1 MSLPIYYDSETCGLH
16 GAMVLLQYAYGDGPI
31 QLHNVW
37 KEPIGSTI
45 QIIEDFM
52 SHPGGVC
59 GFNLAFDH
67 FHLQKIY
74 NLFSLGIELIGS
86 DEIIPEQYT
95 DFFGK
100 IEKDSRDGKC
110 IKPVKALDLML
121 HARKGEYQS
130 LMARKPIVIRRIP
143 TSLAY
148 PLALEL
154 AQRIVLPDIYFAK
167 LKDKSRRWIVRD
179 IKNRDGSIN
188 PDFKDL
194 VLDFRSS
201 SSLKSLCGHIFG
213 EDRFGRDRAVFK
225 EIAIDRKYNPEEVGY
240 APFAQAIERTCQ
252 WKKTWPAV
260 IRHHIFHWA
269 RNDAARQYAE
279 DDVTDTRNL
288 HRHFGS
294 PDPGDDD
301 STLACMVGS
310 VRWRGYPIDLKRLAA
325 LRDETKERMSK
336 APTEPKRARQW
347 LMEVLEPMEAA
358 ILEVDS
364 STKKQVLKEVMEFN
378 TTCPTCE
385 GENSQECETC
395 KGTGEVPHPAR
406 SRAAAIL
413 DARQAKYE
421 RNFYNKLLQAGRL
434 HASFEI
440 IGAKSSRMSG
450 RGGDLNSQGIKKAKN
465 VRRCFRMHRKHEV
478 LWGGDFKSFEVT
490 LAEANYNDPVL
501 RQELLSGKK
510 IHALFGTLCFPQLTY
525 DQIVASD
532 GAIAP
537 DIDYYTLAK
546 SGLFAL
552 IYGGNEITLMS
563 RLNVTED
570 AAKAALERFKAK
582 YHGVKAAQDRI
593 ENMFC
598 SMRQPNGIGS
608 AVEWHEPADSISS
621 MLGFQRFFTLENTI
635 CKALFELGNKPP
647 AALKNTKIKVVRR
660 DRVQTAGGALQSAIY
675 AAAFQIQ
682 AANMRAAGNH
692 VIQSSGA
699 QITKAVQRLIWE
711 YQPSGIHDWVVQ
723 PMNIHDEILAA
734 MSPEVAEAVAK
745 TVKDAVESYRP
756 IVPLIGIGWKP
767 MKSWASK

>member
-1 MSLPIYYDSETCGLH
+1 MIYYDSETCGLH
-16 GAMVLLQYAYGDGPI
+16 GVMVLLQYAYNDGPI
-31 QLHNVW
+31 CLHNVW
-37 KEPIGSTI
+37 KEPMGSTL
-45 QIIEDFM
+45 QIVEDFM
-52 SHPGGVC
+52 SHEEGVC

-74 NLFSLGIELIGS
+74 NLFSLAVELIGT
-86 DEIIPEQYT
+86 DEAIPELYI
-95 DFFGK
+95 DFLGK

-110 IKPVKALDLML
+110 IKPVRALDLML

-130 LMARKPIVIRRIP
+130 LMARKPIVIRRVP
-143 TSLAY
+143 TALAY
-148 PLALEL
+148 PLAQEL
-154 AQRIVLPDIYFAK
+154 AQRIELPDIYFAK
-167 LKDKSRRWIVRD
+167 LKDRSRRWVIRD
-179 IKNRDGSIN
+179 ITNRDGSIN

-213 EDRFGRDRAVFK
+213 EDRFGRDRAIFK
-225 EIAIDRKYNPEEVGY
+225 EIAIHRKYNPEEVGY
-240 APFAQAIERTCQ
+240 APFAQAIERDCK
-252 WKKTWPAV
+252 WKKTWPAMV
-260 IRHHIFHWA
+260 RHHIFHWA
-269 RNDAARQYAE
+269 RNEQARQYAE

-294 PDPGDDD
+294 PDAGDDD

-310 VRWRGYPIDLKRLAA
+310 VRWRGYPIDLKRVSA

-347 LMEVLEPMEAA
+347 LMEVLSPAEAA
-358 ILEVDS
+358 ALEVDA

-378 TTCPTCE
+378 TVCPVCE
-385 GENSQECETC
+385 DENSQECSNC
-395 KGTGEVPHPAR
+395 NGTGEVPHPAAA
-406 SRAAAIL
+406 RAEAIL

-450 RGGDLNSQGIKKAKN
+450 RGGDLNSQGIKREKR
-465 VRRCFRMHRKHEV
+465 VRRCFKMHRKNEV

-490 LAEANYNDPVL
+490 LADANYNDKLL
-501 RQELLSGKK
+501 REELMTGKK
-510 IHALFGTLCFPQLTY
+510 IHALFGVLCFPQMTY
-525 DQIVASD
+525 DEIVASE
-532 GAIAP
+532 GKNP
-537 DIDYYTLAK
+537 DYYSPSK

-552 IYGGNEITLMS
+552 IYGGNEQTLMT
-563 RLNVTED
+563 RLNVSEE
-570 AAKAALERFKAK
+570 AAKNAYDRFRAK
-582 YHGVKAAQDRI
+582 YPGVKAAQDRI
-593 ENMFC
+593 FNMFC

-608 AVEWHEPADSISS
+608 SVEWHDPEDSISS
-621 MLGFQRFFTLENTI
+621 MLGFKRFFTLENMI
-635 CKALFELGNKPP
+635 CKALFELGNRPP
-647 AALKNTKIKVVRR
+647 ASLKNTKIKVMRR

-699 QITKAVQRLIWE
+699 QITKAVQRKVWD
-711 YQPSGIHDWVVQ
+711 YQPSGIHDWRVQ

-734 MSPEVAEAVAK
+734 MSPEIAEDVAK